1 MHDIILNREPSAS
14 EIQAV
19 ERSKDL
25 SLKLSAIENDRNFV
39 YLPKEQTW
47 LNAKV
52 QRPVDR
58 SEVPKDFFF
67 SMVNQ
72 PDKFEAFR
80 FYGHKSKNSTLAWV
94 QFGAALCG
102 GREVVHGGCLATVF
116 DELFG
121 NTVIW
126 VLDRAGFT
134 ATLTVHYRRR
144 FLADQA
150 GIFITHVEKNT
161 GRKVFMKARLEG
173 LDGLVYA
180 EATSLFVLIDP
191 PSSKL

>member
-102 GREVVHGGCLATVF
+102 GREVGKPAAA
-116 DELFG
+116 
-121 NTVIW
+121 
-126 VLDRAGFT
+126 LDRAGFT

-144 FLADQA
+144 FLTDQA